1 MKDSFNNDTALSEQI
16 LGLVKNAWDT
26 QTKAV
31 TTYFSK
37 YDPDFY
43 QEEVAPGRNRAI
55 YLLGHLVASTD
66 GLFPLFGLG
75 DKRYPELEA
84 IFLAAPD
91 NQANDSATPSLETLK
106 GYWDKL
112 LNTLAGHFSGMSTAQ
127 WLERHTRVS
136 AEDFALDP
144 KRNKLN
150 VLISRTI
157 HIGYHMGQL
166 ALLKQAEPAK

>member
-1 MKDSFNNDTALSEQI
+1 MKDSFNNDAAVSEQI
-16 LGLVKNAWDT
+16 LALVKNAWNT

-31 TTYFSK
+31 TAYFSK
-37 YDPDFY
+37 YDPGFY

-66 GLFPLFGLG
+66 GLLPLLGLG

-84 IFLAAPD
+84 VFLTAAD
-91 NQANDSATPSLETLK
+91 DRKNDSVTPPLETLK
-106 GYWDKL
+106 EYWENL
-112 LNTLAGHFSGMSTAQ
+112 VNTLAGHFAGMSAAQ

-150 VLISRTI
+150 VLISRTM
-157 HIGYHMGQL
+157 HIGYHIGQL

>member
-1 MKDSFNNDTALSEQI
+1 MQNLSNKDAVVSEQI
-16 LGLVKNAWDT
+16 LGLVKNAWNS

-31 TTYFSK
+31 TAYFNK
-37 YDPDFY
+37 YEPGFY
-43 QEEVAPGRNRAI
+43 LEEVAPGRNRAI

-66 GLFPLFGLG
+66 GLLPLLGLG
-75 DKRYPELEA
+75 DKVYPGLEA
-84 IFLAAPD
+84 VYLTAAD
-91 NQANDSATPSLETLK
+91 NQANDATTPSLDTLK
-106 GYWDKL
+106 GYWENVV
-112 LNTLAGHFSGMSTAQ
+112 NTLAGHFAGMSAAQ

-150 VLISRTI
+150 VLISRTV